1 MKKTF
6 VAVAVLGAFAGSAMA
21 ADVTLYGKIDLG
33 LNYQNTKVDGQS
45 ATNKFQEYSG
55 QNSGSRFGLKGTED
69 LGNGYKVGFVL
80 ENGFDADTGA
90 TGQSMTNSDGSKS
103 TRLFGREAQLYVSS
117 DFGTLSMG
125 RVGALTSGLG
135 SYNLNSYMAMS
146 TGWGDYTSKH
156 KYFGLDRDRM
166 DNTVTYQTPRFA
178 GVRVTAQ
185 YSFQTSGAEVEHT
198 AQNDRYAAIG
208 ADYQNGAFAAGLVVD
223 QKFAKNTVAAGAND
237 KDELGVMLG
246 ASYDFEVVKAFA
258 LFEYAQNANK
268 FANWSDKNTTKN
280 EGVKGYMAQ
289 LGVTAPVLGGTA
301 YATVNYSDADT
312 EVDSKAENKAYGV
325 GVGYTYPLSKRTYAY
340 TYAGY
345 QELKPTDA
353 NGDEVKTKNTEFGFG
368 LVHNF

>member
-33 LNYQNTKVDGQS
+33 LNYQNTKVDGSS

-80 ENGFDADTGA
+80 ENGFSADDGKM
-90 TGQSMTNSDGSKS
+90 GQGD
-103 TRLFGREAQLYVSS
+103 RLFGREAQLYVSS
-117 DFGTLSMG
+117 DFGTISMG

-223 QKFAKNTVAAGAND
+223 QKFAKNTATND

-268 FANWSDKNTTKN
+268 FANWSDANTTKN

-301 YATVNYSDADT
+301 YATVSYSDADT

-325 GVGYTYPLSKRTYAY
+325 GVGYSYPLSKRTYAY

-368 LVHNF
+368 LVHSF